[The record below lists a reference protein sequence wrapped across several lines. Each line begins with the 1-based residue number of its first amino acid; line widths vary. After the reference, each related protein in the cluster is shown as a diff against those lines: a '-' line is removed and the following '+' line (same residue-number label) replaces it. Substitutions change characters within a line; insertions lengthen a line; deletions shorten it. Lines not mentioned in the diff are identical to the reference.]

1 MFLFIGISTSELLFI
16 GFIAVMLFGANK
28 IPELAKTLGKGMRQL
43 RDATNTIKSE
53 INNSSPTNHLD
64 TSVVDDVQ
72 NEIQQI
78 KEEMEKPIRQI
89 KRNS

>member
-43 RDATNTIKSE
+43 RDATNTIKNE

>member
-1 MFLFIGISTSELLFI
+1 MFLFIGVSTSELLFI
-16 GFIAVMLFGANK
+16 GFVAVMLFGANK
-28 IPELAKTLGKGMRQL
+28 IPELARTLGKGMRQL
-43 RDATNTIKSE
+43 RDATNTIKNE

>member
-28 IPELAKTLGKGMRQL
+28 IPELARTLGKGMRQL
-43 RDATNTIKSE
+43 RDATNTIKNE